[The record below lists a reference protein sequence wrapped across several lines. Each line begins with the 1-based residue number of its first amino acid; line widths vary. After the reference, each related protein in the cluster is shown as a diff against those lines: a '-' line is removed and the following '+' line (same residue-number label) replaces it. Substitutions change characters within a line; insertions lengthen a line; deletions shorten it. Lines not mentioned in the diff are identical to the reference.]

1 MPSPTACRYLHSS
14 QNDGAGLAR
23 GYHWHSAAVR
33 DFTSEPHTA
42 IMGESVGTILNLPDL
57 SEARTLE
64 VPQHHEVRADNVDLE
79 SLGAVLAVAYERE
92 FRDFASPLW
101 TERTVHPFG
110 RAAEDLR

>member
-57 SEARTLE
+57 SEARKLE
-64 VPQHHEVRADNVDLE
+64 VPQHHEVRGKNWGRAKGKD
-79 SLGAVLAVAYERE
+79 R
-92 FRDFASPLW
+92 
-101 TERTVHPFG
+101 HPFD